1 MLNWIYYCRVI
12 NILMALDNR
21 WSFYFVFRHRKSP
34 VLIRVTGHWS
44 QVERSLCAAAARG
57 HIGGEE
63 EKVARRGGVLLGQRR
78 VASIQR
84 GAFRILFNERTD
96 LKDLSV
102 RGGRQELL
110 WSVPPRMYRRGGE
123 VFWSDPPFGNERQM
137 WMKVKESDS
146 KRGMISS
153 LILLFAL
160 RKTDLLQPS
169 FIL

>member
-44 QVERSLCAAAARG
+44 RVERSLCAAAARG

-63 EKVARRGGVLLGQRR
+63 ENVAHRGGVLLGQRR

-96 LKDLSV
+96 LKEKWRDCIEAGDRS
-102 RGGRQELL
+102 
-110 WSVPPRMYRRGGE
+110 SSE
-123 VFWSDPPFGNERQM
+123 VFLLGCIGEEGRFSDQTPPSGMRGRCEWR
-137 WMKVKESDS
+137 WRKVIQKEEWYPLWFY
-146 KRGMISS
+146 S
-153 LILLFAL
+153 L
-160 RKTDLLQPS
+160 P
-169 FIL
+169 